1 MVQIGELKVNTAT
14 GVQTLPIFE
23 LADFG
28 ADVYSVFKVYTP
40 SGVGAIP
47 LIDPGAGTADRP
59 WFKVRSDVGGGL
71 VLEGHS
77 VASLAPVCP
86 SYTAI
91 STFAGSPADF
101 IGANFDNLYGSP
113 ASNFVQVAS
122 PVPSCGESGQSLK
135 HAVTTASTCFSNASY
150 WTAAPGNTIE
160 LFAQFTGTGTNYNII
175 IVYFG
180 ATSFSNTYRAM
191 FDWGNNTV
199 NLQKGGSTLTST
211 SFSSRPTGQFCNLV
225 VDYRNTDAGTITI
238 DCLDD
243 VEGASILSGGAL
255 STTNTDYTGSR
266 LGMYVKSNASEPI
279 YVNAFRTV
287 P

>member
-86 SYTAI
+86 SYTDI
-91 STFAGSPADF
+91 DNFSSSPGNFIAG
-101 IGANFDNLYGSP
+101 NFDNLYGSP
-113 ASNFVQVAS
+113 SANFTQVAT
-122 PVPSCGESGQSLK
+122 PVPSCGDSNQSLR
-135 HAVTTASTCFSNASY
+135 HDIATASTAFSNATY
-150 WTAAPGNTIE
+150 WTAAAGNNIE
-160 LFAQFTGTGTNYNII
+160 LFAQFTGTSNLYNIVI
-175 IVYFG
+175 IYFG

-191 FDWGNNTV
+191 FDWGNSLV
-199 NLQKGGSTLTST
+199 RLQKGGSDLITAAIT
-211 SFSSRPTGQFCNLV
+211 SRPTGQFCNLV
-225 VDYRNTDAGTITI
+225 VDYRKTDAGTITI
-238 DCLDD
+238 DLLDD
-243 VEGASILSGGAL
+243 VEGASLISGGI
-255 STTNTDYTGSR
+255 SSTNTDYTGSR
-266 LGMYVKSNASEPI
+266 VGMYVKSRSGDPI
-279 YVNAFRTV
+279 YVNALRTV